1 MSLLPNNETKISQ
14 NFAQFIDEKS
24 KVDYSDI
31 GIEPL
36 SCDASLLPHL
46 ALIKGANINGML
58 ESEARQYLNTFSK
71 KAIGTIGAVK
81 DAVDVHFKDAVVIE
95 WYQDKENL
103 AKGMFRID
111 VNTKTD
117 KNVIYDERLFSLSNR
132 LIQNSKNVRSK
143 LDSFNMKLP
152 LLTENLYVKSSSI
165 STIQLANKIDLKNTI
180 NLKIGGAVVWTI

>member
-1 MSLLPNNETKISQ
+1 MNLLPKNETKISQ

-24 KVDYSDI
+24 RVDYSDI

-58 ESEARQYLNTFSK
+58 ESEARQYLSTFSK
-71 KAIGTIGAVK
+71 KAIGTIGSVK
-81 DAVDVHFKDAVVIE
+81 DAVDVHFKDAVVTE

-111 VNTKTD
+111 VNTKAD
-117 KNVIYDERLFSLSNR
+117 AGVIYDDRLFSSSTR
-132 LIQNSKNVRSK
+132 LINSSKNVRSK
-143 LDSFNMKLP
+143 LDFVNIKLSQQ
-152 LLTENLYVKSSSI
+152 TAEN
-165 STIQLANKIDLKNTI
+165 
-180 NLKIGGAVVWTI
+180 KIGGGAIINIKLKNELAFNSELKLNLIGGIIWTI